1 MADRLKDQ
9 FFQRPF
15 FETLARELA
24 AVHPA
29 FDQGRFL
36 RLIYDDGWEQRE
48 LKARMRHAAEV
59 LEKTL
64 PPDYRQALGLL
75 MRVEGRFSGFD
86 HLVFADFVERFG
98 VSDYEASIPAL
109 ERLTRTTAEFAIRPF
124 IRKYPERTM
133 RQMLAWAK
141 SGDEKLRRLASEGC
155 RPRLPWGDALQAF
168 KKDPT
173 PILPILEALKDDP
186 SEMVRR
192 SVANNLNDISKDH
205 PERALEIAAG
215 WLKQKKSRAPLVKHA
230 LRGLLKK
237 GDRRAISLFALD
249 SEAKVKVA
257 AVEVTPRRIP
267 LGGRGSLRA
276 ELVSTGR
283 APQKLRLE
291 YEMGFAR
298 PGGRWATKVFQIRE
312 VELAP
317 RQRLSLTRKLD
328 FSDRTTRK
336 HHPGE
341 HTATL
346 VVNGRRTTTARFSLV
361 RPAPAKKK

>member
-1 MADRLKDQ
+1 M
-9 FFQRPF
+9 
-15 FETLARELA
+15 
-24 AVHPA
+24 
-29 FDQGRFL
+29 G
-36 RLIYDDGWEQRE
+36 
-48 LKARMRHAAEV
+48 
-59 LEKTL
+59 
-64 PPDYRQALGLL
+64 
-75 MRVEGRFSGFD
+75 
-86 HLVFADFVERFG
+86 
-98 VSDYEASIPAL
+98 
-109 ERLTRTTAEFAIRPF
+109 
-124 IRKYPERTM
+124 
-133 RQMLAWAK
+133 QMLAWAK
-141 SGDEKLRRLASEGC
+141 SGDEKVRRLASEGC

-168 KKDPT
+168 KKDPG

-205 PERALEIAAG
+205 PDRALEIAAR
-215 WLKQKKSRAPLVKHA
+215 WLKQKKARTPLVKHA

-249 SEAKVKVA
+249 SEAKVKVV

-276 ELVSTGR
+276 ELMSTGR
-283 APQKLRLE
+283 SPQKLRLE
-291 YEMGFAR
+291 YEMAFAR
-298 PGGRWATKVFQIRE
+298 PGGRQARKVFQIRE

-317 RQRLSLTRKLD
+317 RQRLEMTRKLD
-328 FSDRTTRK
+328 FFDRTTRK

-361 RPAPAKKK
+361 RPAPARKK

>member
-1 MADRLKDQ
+1 MADKLKDQ

-15 FETLARELA
+15 FETLARELL
-24 AVHPA
+24 AVHPG
-29 FDQGRFL
+29 FDRKRFL
-36 RLIYDDGWEQRE
+36 RLLYDDEWEGRE

-59 LEKTL
+59 LAQTL
-64 PPDYRQALGLL
+64 PPDYRTALGLL
-75 MRVEGRFSGFD
+75 MRVEGGFSGFD

-98 VSDYEASIPAL
+98 VGDYEASIPAL
-109 ERLTRTTAEFAIRPF
+109 ARLTRTTSEFAVRPF
-124 IRKYPERTM
+124 IRKYPERAM
-133 RQMLAWAK
+133 RQMLAWAG
-141 SGDEKLRRLASEGC
+141 SRDEQLRRLASEGC
-155 RPRLPWGDALQAF
+155 RPRLPWGEALEAF

-173 PILPILEALKDDP
+173 PILPILEALKDDA

-205 PERALEIAAG
+205 PELALEIAAR
-215 WLKQKKSRAPLVKHA
+215 WLKERKARAPLVKHA

-249 SEAKVKVA
+249 SEAKVKVVG
-257 AVEVTPRRIP
+257 VEVTPRQIP
-267 LGGRGSLRA
+267 LGGQGTLRA

-283 APQKLRLE
+283 ASQKLRLE

-298 PGGRWATKVFQIRE
+298 PSGRRASKVFQIRE

-317 RQRLSLTRKLD
+317 RQRLEVARKLD
-328 FSDRTTRK
+328 FFDRTTRK

-346 VVNGRRTTTARFSLV
+346 VVNGRRTVTARFRLV
-361 RPAPAKKK
+361 RPAVAQKK